1 MTNITKDTQFRVI
14 GTENKSPLVYI
25 DEVAEYINAGG
36 VDGQPTVTVND
47 ITDATTVGKDILLA
61 STQVQ
66 ARTAIGAGT
75 SNLTIGTT
83 ATTAKAGDYAPPN
96 ASTTVD
102 GLMLSADKVKLD
114 GVATGATKNQ
124 SDVNL
129 LNRANHTGTQPI
141 SSITGVVPIAQIPTG
156 STAATVASG
165 NHIHD
170 AATIAVAGFMLSADK
185 VKLDGV
191 ATGATKNQSDVILLN
206 RTNHTGTQ
214 PISSITGVVPIAQI
228 PTGSTAT
235 TVALGNHTHAV
246 ATTTVAGFMSGVDKT
261 KLDNLKGVILAT
273 RPTITI
279 TDPPNAANIRASFN
293 TILNYID
300 AIIGR

>member
-14 GTENKSPLVYI
+14 GTESKSPLVYI
-25 DEVAEYINAGG
+25 DEVAKYINAGG
-36 VDGQPTVTVND
+36 GGGQSTVTVND
-47 ITDATTVGKDILLA
+47 ITDATTVGKSVLLA

-66 ARTAIGAGT
+66 ARTALGAGT

-96 ASTTVD
+96 ASTAVN
-102 GLMLSADKVKLD
+102 GLMLTTDKAKLD
-114 GVATGATKNQ
+114 TVATGATKNQ
-124 SDVNL
+124 PDVTL
-129 LNRANHTGTQPI
+129 LNRAYHTGTQPI
-141 SSITGVVPIAQIPTG
+141 SSV
-156 STAATVASG
+156 
-165 NHIHD
+165 
-170 AATIAVAGFMLSADK
+170 
-185 VKLDGV
+185 
-191 ATGATKNQSDVILLN
+191 
-206 RTNHTGTQ
+206 
-214 PISSITGVVPIAQI
+214 TGVVPIAQI

-246 ATTTVAGFMSGVDKT
+246 VTTAVAGLMSGVDKT
-261 KLDNLKGVILAT
+261 KLDNLKGVTLAT

-279 TDPPNAANIRASFN
+279 TDPPTAENIRASFN

>member
-14 GTENKSPLVYI
+14 GTKSKSPLVYI
-25 DEVAEYINAGG
+25 DEVAKYINAGG
-36 VDGQPTVTVND
+36 GGGQSTVTVND
-47 ITDATTVGKDILLA
+47 ITDATTVGKSVLLA

-66 ARTAIGAGT
+66 ARTALGAGT

-96 ASTTVD
+96 ASTAVN
-102 GLMLSADKVKLD
+102 GLMLTTDKAKLD
-114 GVATGATKNQ
+114 TVATGATKNQ
-124 SDVNL
+124 PDVTL
-129 LNRANHTGTQPI
+129 LNRAYHTGTQPI
-141 SSITGVVPIAQIPTG
+141 SSV
-156 STAATVASG
+156 
-165 NHIHD
+165 
-170 AATIAVAGFMLSADK
+170 
-185 VKLDGV
+185 
-191 ATGATKNQSDVILLN
+191 
-206 RTNHTGTQ
+206 
-214 PISSITGVVPIAQI
+214 TGVVPIAQI

-246 ATTTVAGFMSGVDKT
+246 VTATVAGLMSGVDKT
-261 KLDNLKGVILAT
+261 KLDNLKGVTLAT

-279 TDPPNAANIRASFN
+279 TDPPTAENIRASFN

>member
-1 MTNITKDTQFRVI
+1 MI

-25 DEVAEYINAGG
+25 DEVAEYINAGEG
-36 VDGQPTVTVND
+36 GGQSSVTVND
-47 ITDATTVGKDILLA
+47 ITDATTVGKNVLLA

-102 GLMLSADKVKLD
+102 GLMLSVDKVKLD
-114 GVATGATKNQ
+114 SVATYATKNQ
-124 SDVNL
+124 SDVIL

-156 STAATVASG
+156 T
-165 NHIHD
+165 
-170 AATIAVAGFMLSADK
+170 
-185 VKLDGV
+185 
-191 ATGATKNQSDVILLN
+191 
-206 RTNHTGTQ
+206 
-214 PISSITGVVPIAQI
+214 
-228 PTGSTAT
+228 TAT
-235 TVALGNHTHAV
+235 TVALGSHTHAV
-246 ATTTVAGFMSGVDKT
+246 VTPTVAGLMSGVDKT

-279 TDPPNAANIRASFN
+279 TDPPNAENIRASFN